1 MMHGDK
7 LQITL
12 SIAGRSLHLTIDR
25 DDEFAFREAARKLSN
40 RIDYLYKAYP
50 KADYASILTVAA
62 LEKAIDCEKGLGND
76 ENLPLRSKI
85 NEWSGLID
93 RVLANE

>member
-1 MMHGDK
+1 MTHTDK

-12 SIAGRSLHLTIDR
+12 SIAGRRLHLTIDR
-25 DDEFAFREAARKLSN
+25 DEEFVFREAARKLSN

-62 LEKAIDCEKGLGND
+62 LEKAIDCEKGIGNH
-76 ENLPLRSKI
+76 ESMPLRSKI
-85 NEWSGLID
+85 NEWSALID

>member
-1 MMHGDK
+1 MTNGDK

-12 SIAGRSLHLTIDR
+12 SVAGRSLRLTIDR
-25 DDEFAFREAARKLSN
+25 DDEFAFREAARKLGN
-40 RIDYLYKAYP
+40 RIDYLYKMYP

-62 LEKAIDCEKGLGND
+62 LEKAIDCEKGLGNG

-93 RVLANE
+93 RVLAEK